1 MCARGFASGMDR
13 VVCGFYRFY
22 QQRATLFKEGRVPRS
37 AGCAGAAAVAKE
49 LAMSDCLKGKSE
61 AKKGAAKF
69 QCRKCGAR
77 TDDKSHVCKPE
88 KVKKKKK

>member
-1 MCARGFASGMDR
+1 MPFLALFPATGHAVQGGTSAACLCGLARRQAG
-13 VVCGFYRFY
+13 
-22 QQRATLFKEGRVPRS
+22 

-61 AKKGAAKF
+61 VKKGAAKF